1 MSIPAHR
8 IEGDG
13 DTAVFLLHGVGGAK
27 EAWRDNAGAIAAAG
41 FKTVAWDMPGYG
53 ASQTIAPYT
62 LQRLAQSLAA
72 LIEHIGARRNV
83 LLGHSMGGMVAQEA
97 AVLCPDKLQALLL
110 VATSPA
116 FGKPGGDWQAQFLRS
131 RFAPLD
137 AGIGMVGLAA
147 QLVPAMVAPSASAKT
162 IDAAATLMAQ
172 VPEVSYRAAL
182 AAIVGFDRLAWLA
195 RIRVPTL
202 CLAGEHD
209 TNAAPAVLQKMAQHI
224 PHAEYLC
231 LPGVG
236 HLANI
241 EQPAV
246 FNAAIVNFLCKHF
259 PR

>member
-1 MSIPAHR
+1 MSAPAHH

-41 FKTVAWDMPGYG
+41 FKCIAWDMPGYG
-53 ASQTIAPYT
+53 ASATVSPYT
-62 LQRLAQSLAA
+62 LERMAQSLDA

-83 LLGHSMGGMVAQEA
+83 LLGHSMGGMVAQEV
-97 AVLCPDKLQALLL
+97 AVLFPKKVQALLL

-137 AGIGMVGLAA
+137 AGIGMAGLGA
-147 QLVPAMVAPSASAKT
+147 QLVPAMMAPGASAQAIT
-162 IDAAATLMAQ
+162 AAATLMAQ
-172 VPEVSYRAAL
+172 VPEAGYRAAL
-182 AAIVGFDRLAWLA
+182 AAIVGFDRRACLAQ
-195 RIRVPTL
+195 IGVPTL

-209 TNAAPAVLQKMAQHI
+209 ANAAPAVMQKMAQHI
-224 PHAEYLC
+224 PHAEFLC

-236 HLANI
+236 HLANT
-241 EQPAV
+241 EQPAA
-246 FNAAIVNFLCKHF
+246 FNAAVVNFLCKHF